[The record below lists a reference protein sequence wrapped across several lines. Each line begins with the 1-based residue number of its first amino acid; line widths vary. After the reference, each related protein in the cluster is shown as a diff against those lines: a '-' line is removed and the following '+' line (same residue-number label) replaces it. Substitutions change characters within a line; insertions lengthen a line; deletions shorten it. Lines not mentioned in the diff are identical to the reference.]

1 MPGPT
6 QFGTI
11 ELTHTVSL
19 MGKWRR
25 ILTPGLDLPL
35 TGTQGW
41 RQFSGARKKML
52 DAYDRAKEQAEA
64 HEIQVWHGKVGE
76 AWVRE
81 WLLGFLPKRYGVTS
95 GFIVSQGQTEERKL
109 PHFDVIIYDQ
119 LEAPVLWIEDSPDAT
134 AAGTSRAVPAEY
146 VRSVIEVK
154 ATFNTHNV
162 TAAIEHLSDLD
173 SLLGGVDTPGEQFR
187 KFLPQRFFTAI
198 IFFEL
203 RNQDRNSWSALSK
216 FVPHVLRVW
225 PGGLILR
232 GEGLRGELSATI
244 GLTRNTNSP
253 PEPIGPSG
261 RDLLDLAFSE
271 SRQFGGTYWSALL
284 QWTSNEFSKFAFD
297 VLAML
302 NGTYQP
308 GRSSTNHAQSWV
320 DFSKEPRTK

>member
-1 MPGPT
+1 MA
-6 QFGTI
+6 Q
-11 ELTHTVSL
+11 L
-19 MGKWRR
+19 RR

-41 RQFSGARKKML
+41 RQFLGARKKML
-52 DAYDRAKEQAEA
+52 DAYDVAKEQAEA

-95 GFIVSQGQTEERKL
+95 GFIVSQGQTEQTKL

-134 AAGTSRAVPAEY
+134 AAGTSRAIPAEY
-146 VRSVIEVK
+146 VRSVMEVK
-154 ATFNTHNV
+154 ATFNAHNV
-162 TAAIEHLSDLD
+162 AAAIEHLSDLD
-173 SLLGGVDTPGEQFR
+173 SLLGVDAPGEQFKR
-187 KFLPQRFFTAI
+187 FLPQRFFTAI

-203 RNQDRNSWSALSK
+203 RAEDRNAWSALFR
-216 FVPHVLRVW
+216 FVPDALRVW

-232 GEGLRGELSATI
+232 GEGLRREMSATI
-244 GLTRNTNSP
+244 GLTHNTNSP
-253 PEPIGPSG
+253 PVPIGPSG
-261 RDLLDLAFSE
+261 RDLLDLALSE
-271 SRQFGGTYWSALL
+271 SKQFGGTYWSAFL

-320 DFSKEPRTK
+320 DFSKGVDTK